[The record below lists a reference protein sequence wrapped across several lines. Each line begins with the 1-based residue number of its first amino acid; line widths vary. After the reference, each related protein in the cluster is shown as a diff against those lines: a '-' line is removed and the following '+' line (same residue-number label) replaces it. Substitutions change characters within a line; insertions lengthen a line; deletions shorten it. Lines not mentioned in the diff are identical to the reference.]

1 MKEILVTGASG
12 FIGSHISDFLTKE
25 GLKVVLFDKKISRYK
40 QQNQKMVLGNYK
52 KRLEQ
57 LLLFE

>member
-12 FIGSHISDFLTKE
+12 FIGSHVSDFLTKK

>member
-12 FIGSHISDFLTKE
+12 FIGSHISDFLTKK

>member
-1 MKEILVTGASG
+1 MKEILVTGASA
-12 FIGSHISDFLTKE
+12 FIGSHISDFLTKK